1 MKQTG
6 SILRAIFDSTN
17 DVWFFVAPDYSILF
31 YNQKAYE
38 KGWDLHQKELKAG
51 DIILDYARDTR
62 NRVDEQFV
70 ASFQKAL
77 KGELVVDRQ
86 KIEFNNVT
94 LWFQSKYVPVFENEE
109 LIGISIA
116 VSDITHE
123 KHLELAQEEASEKI
137 QELLKKREDF
147 MSIASHELK
156 TPLTGIK
163 SLIQI
168 LLRKSKNDKL
178 DLYQDILRKANHQVN
193 RLNLLINDL
202 LDITRID
209 AGKLSLNMID
219 CNLRKML
226 EECVYMKQPENQTHN
241 IQITGDA
248 DLLIKGDE
256 NRLEQVFCNLLSN
269 AIKYSS
275 DGSDITVHVRQTP
288 EWVILAFHDQGIGI
302 PEENLS
308 SIFQRFYRVNDAS
321 FKSGLG
327 LGLYIANEIILQH
340 GGKIEAS
347 SELGKGTIFTVYL
360 PWTPIV
366 KFPLNAEMT
375 AMN

>member
-31 YNQKAYE
+31 YNQKAYDN
-38 KGWDLHQKELKAG
+38 GRALHNRELKTG

-62 NRVDEQFV
+62 NHVDEQFV

-86 KIEFNNVT
+86 KIEYNDVT
-94 LWFQSKYVPVFENEE
+94 LWFQSKYVPVFENGE
-109 LIGISIA
+109 LIGISIV

-123 KHLELAQEEASEKI
+123 KHLEQAQEEANMEI
-137 QELLKKREDF
+137 QLLLQKREDF

-168 LLRKSKNDKL
+168 LLRKSKNDHL
-178 DLYQDILRKANHQVN
+178 DLYQDILKKANHQVN
-193 RLNLLINDL
+193 RISLLINDL

-209 AGKLSLNMID
+209 AGKMSLNPTA

-241 IQITGDA
+241 IQITGEA
-248 DLLIKGDE
+248 DLVIKGDE

-275 DGSDITVHVRQTP
+275 DGSDITVHVKQSP
-288 EWVILAFHDQGIGI
+288 EWVMITIRDQGIGI

-327 LGLYIANEIILQH
+327 LGLYIANEIIKQH

-347 SELGKGTIFTVYL
+347 SELGKGTIFSVYL
-360 PWTPIV
+360 PCTPV
-366 KFPLNAEMT
+366 KFPLSDEMI